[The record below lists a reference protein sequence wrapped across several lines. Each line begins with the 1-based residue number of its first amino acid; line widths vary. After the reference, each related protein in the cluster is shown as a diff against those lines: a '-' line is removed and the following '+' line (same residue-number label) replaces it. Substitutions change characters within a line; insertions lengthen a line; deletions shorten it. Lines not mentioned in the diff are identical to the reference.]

1 MFCVD
6 NQEMFLRLVTIYY
19 FVGKESAASL
29 LDREERLRLVKE
41 KHNEDR
47 QKKLDE
53 LKQQV

>member
-6 NQEMFLRLVTIYY
+6 SQEMFLCLVTIYY